1 MTRQPT
7 FRARLSR
14 LIALLAL
21 PLAVSTAAACTS
33 VSRPVLR
40 QPQDSVN
47 AMRDAYDKDDAGLF
61 LHTLSRPVLSEYS
74 EHILRVGWSDIRPN
88 VGDFVTQA
96 QVVSDT
102 EYRLPRAE
110 PDVPR
115 GFVMPEQD
123 APLRAVRLRVGDK
136 QENFLFQLE
145 VDPPAEDSAQARGFW
160 IGDRYFVRT
169 EHASPQ
175 TYLVKDS
182 PESERT
188 HWRLVFPYYPFQA
201 QGELTRALQERLNA
215 SE

>member
-1 MTRQPT
+1 MLNRTI
-7 FRARLSR
+7 AALS
-14 LIALLAL
+14 LLLAAL
-21 PLAVSTAAACTS
+21 VAASCTS
-33 VSRPVLR
+33 VTRPVLR
-40 QPQDSVN
+40 QPADSVA
-47 AMRDAYDKDDAGLF
+47 AMRQAYDQDDAGLF

-88 VGDFVTQA
+88 VGDFVMQA
-96 QVVSDT
+96 KVVSDV

-110 PDVPR
+110 LNVPR
-115 GFVMPEQD
+115 GFVMPDRD

-145 VDPPAEDSAQARGFW
+145 VDAPTEDSVQARGFW

-182 PESERT
+182 PEAERT
-188 HWRLVFPYYPFQA
+188 HWRLVFPYYLFQA
-201 QGELTRALQERLNA
+201 EGELTRALQERLNA
-215 SE
+215 EE